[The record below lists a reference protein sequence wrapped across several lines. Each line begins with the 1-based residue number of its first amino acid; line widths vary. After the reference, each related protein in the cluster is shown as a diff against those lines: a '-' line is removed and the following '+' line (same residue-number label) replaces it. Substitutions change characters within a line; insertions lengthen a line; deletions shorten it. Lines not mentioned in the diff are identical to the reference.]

1 MALST
6 AQQGDFFGTGADLSG
21 PGVSAP
27 QKTPEQIRQEE
38 EMRIYANFQRGLDAN
53 GNPLPAYGTPRS
65 AGGTATGFN
74 VQQMSLGTRDSK
86 PINGH
91 PTVGINKVT
100 GLPGEG
106 AEGFSGAYKYTTTPG
121 GGGTKVSGS
130 VGRQAN
136 PNQAGGAP
144 GSGTAAGVAG
154 DLATANGLADQVLG
168 SQPTVDPNNQV
179 TQNNIDRLTPVVDPN
194 LGRNAEIDRAFAM
207 SSDLVDRILNAPSQT
222 AQIADRSLSQA
233 LAIGRSSPGGI
244 GAVQA
249 GVKGALGAAPQLQA
263 QATQASIQEQQAR
276 ASAATGAA
284 QIYAGVAAGTAD
296 RDVRIAEANQGA
308 ALSVINN
315 LTTLT
320 GMDYQFDTAKMGA
333 IGQLTRDFFNN
344 AQQFANMDVNLQ
356 IAQWNDMTT
365 RYGIDQNFKAAMEK
379 IAADQ
384 KIGPLDAMKMV
395 LGGAAAVGGV
405 MTANPAL
412 VAGGAA
418 VASS

>member
-1 MALST
+1 MP
-6 AQQGDFFGTGADLSG
+6 DFFGESGVDPFGTGNVA
-21 PGVSAP
+21 AP
-27 QKTPEQIRQEE
+27 QKTAEQIRAEE
-38 EMRIYANFQRGLDAN
+38 EQRIYANYVRGLDAN

-65 AGGTATGFN
+65 QGGTATGYA
-74 VQQMSLGTRDSK
+74 VTPAKLGARDSK

-91 PTVGINKVT
+91 PTVQLNRVT

-106 AEGFSGAYKYTTTPG
+106 AEGFSAAYKYTTTPG
-121 GGGTKVSGS
+121 GNGTKVTGS
-130 VGRQAN
+130 IGRQPYAM
-136 PNQAGGAP
+136 QAPGGAP
-144 GSGTAAGVAG
+144 GAGGLSQVQG
-154 DLATANGLADQVLG
+154 DQAVANGLADQVLG
-168 SQPTVDPNNQV
+168 SQPTVDPANQV
-179 TQNNIDRLTPVVDPN
+179 NQANIDRLTPVVDPN

-222 AQIADRSLSQA
+222 DQIADRSLSQM

-249 GVKGALGAAPQLQA
+249 GVKGAMGAAPQIQA
-263 QATQASIQEQQAR
+263 QAGQQAIQEQQAR

-344 AQQFANMDVNLQ
+344 SQQFAQMDVQMQ
-356 IAQWNDMTT
+356 IAQWNNMTS
-365 RYGIDQNFKAAMEK
+365 RYGIDQNFKAAMEG
-379 IAADQ
+379 IAASEN
-384 KIGPLDAMKMV
+384 IGPLDALKLV
-395 LGGAAAVGGV
+395 LGGAAA
-405 MTANPAL
+405 
-412 VAGGAA
+412 AGGLGAA
-418 VASS
+418 